1 MYTHFAKMRFGPAG
15 REWDLSADYA
25 DFRRF
30 FPIRIGG
37 NLRNLRINPQQVRDA
52 RKPMKRGGYRDS
64 GADIAFILRQA

>member
-1 MYTHFAKMRFGPAG
+1 VRRTTG
-15 REWDLSADYA
+15 RDQNLSADYA

-37 NLRNLRINPQQVRDA
+37 NLRINPQQVRGA

-64 GADIAFILRQA
+64 GADIAFILRPARRMA